1 VLHEWRAAVFVWAAL
16 PPGSPR
22 ERTVCR
28 HLLEL
33 QVRLGSE
40 ASLLAQEDSRRADLA
55 DLHAEAWGA
64 TQVLDRLIDK
74 LACLVHETRT
84 EPSAGPSG

>member
-1 VLHEWRAAVFVWAAL
+1 MAKALHALSAPREGCNPFPAVLHEWRAAVSVWAAL

-22 ERTVCR
+22 EPKVCR

-40 ASLLAQEDSRRADLA
+40 ACLLAQEVA
-55 DLHAEAWGA
+55 HA
-64 TQVLDRLIDK
+64 
-74 LACLVHETRT
+74 
-84 EPSAGPSG
+84 